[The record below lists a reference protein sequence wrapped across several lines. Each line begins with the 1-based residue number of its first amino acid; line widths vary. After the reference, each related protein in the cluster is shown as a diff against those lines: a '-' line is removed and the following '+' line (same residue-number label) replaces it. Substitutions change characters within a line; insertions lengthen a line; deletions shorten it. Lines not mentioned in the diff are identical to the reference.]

1 MPKKMVSVK
10 LSDEMLSDIDI
21 AKITSGDKN
30 RTAFLERAIQL
41 YIASLEM
48 RGIDSSLI
56 SDDAV
61 ALIKDA
67 AADPL
72 KEIEKQQ
79 AELKALLFA
88 IWRRINHASYPFS
101 KEEFEN
107 LLTGAVSDSAEDADY
122 QQLYRS
128 AYDEMVSRRI
138 ADEKRKKK

>member
-10 LSDEMLSDIDI
+10 LSDEMLADIDI
-21 AKITSGDKN
+21 ARIKSGDEN
-30 RTAFLERAIQL
+30 RTVFLENAIRL
-41 YIASLEM
+41 YIVSLKM

-56 SDDAV
+56 GDDAV

-67 AADPL
+67 SADPL

-88 IWRRINHASYPFS
+88 IWRRINHASYPFT
-101 KEEFEN
+101 KDEFES
-107 LLTGAVSDSAEDADY
+107 LLAGAVSDSAEDADY

-128 AYDEMVSRRI
+128 AHEEMVSRHI
-138 ADEKRKKK
+138 ADENRRKK